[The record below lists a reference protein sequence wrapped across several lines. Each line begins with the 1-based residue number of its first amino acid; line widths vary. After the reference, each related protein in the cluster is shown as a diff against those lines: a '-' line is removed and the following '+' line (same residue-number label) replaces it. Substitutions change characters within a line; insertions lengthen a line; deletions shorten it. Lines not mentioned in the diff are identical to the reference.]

1 MKTRFIVQRKTDDP
15 CSMSDHGLAWIRL
28 DVGEVRFSFAWSN
41 CDQLLYF
48 DVTLRGKKLN

>member
-1 MKTRFIVQRKTDDP
+1 MQRKTDDP